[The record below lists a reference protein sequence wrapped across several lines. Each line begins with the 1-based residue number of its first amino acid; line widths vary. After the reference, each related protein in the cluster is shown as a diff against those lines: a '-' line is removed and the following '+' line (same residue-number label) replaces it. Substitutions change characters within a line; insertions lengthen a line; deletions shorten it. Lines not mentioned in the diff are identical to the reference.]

1 MDMHFDFASEDYDSY
16 LKAIKKSGL
25 GLSCPVIHIAG
36 SNGKSSIANF
46 LAGIYE
52 SSGRKVGLFLNHFV
66 SHPRQMI
73 QINHQPIA
81 LEEYEKYE
89 KNLSKI
95 ADKFDLSAL
104 QRIFMIALSYFES
117 AKLDLCVIE
126 TGLGGSLDATH
137 IHYPKLALC
146 LISNISLEHTELL
159 GTTLSQIGNEKCG
172 IFQERVPVLFGS
184 LDESCKSTMIDLALS
199 LDCPIH
205 HVDEPHYI
213 QLKEDGFHFDY
224 GGNHDLR
231 LASFAHYDIANAC
244 LVLEAVAVLQG
255 AFPVTE
261 ESLRKGLTI
270 KPLPGH
276 FQRIDNILFDVAEN
290 PAAMSVLMRSL
301 AIFRAKQVDVIFASS
316 RDQNIAVELPLID
329 NYVHSITLTTYEGK
343 EARVEDDYF
352 LFAPDYLSS
361 PSYEEAKKA
370 LLEAEPNALLV
381 VTGNMEFVFEC
392 LKKEMK

>member
-1 MDMHFDFASEDYDSY
+1 MEMRFDFASEDYDSY

-25 GLSCPVIHIAG
+25 GCSCPVIHIAG
-36 SNGKSSIANF
+36 SNGKSSTAN
-46 LAGIYE
+46 LLSAIYE
-52 SSGRKVGLFLNHFV
+52 ASGRKVGLFLNHFV
-66 SHPRQMI
+66 SHPREMI
-73 QINHQPIA
+73 QINHEMIA
-81 LEEYEKYE
+81 LEEYEKIE

-95 ADKFDLSAL
+95 SDKFDLSSF

-146 LISNISLEHTELL
+146 LITNVSLEHTELL

-172 IFQERVPVLFGS
+172 IFQERVPVLFGP
-184 LDESCKSTMIDLALS
+184 LDDSCKPTMVDLALS

-205 HVDEPHYI
+205 NVDEPHFV

-224 GGNHDLR
+224 GGKHDLR
-231 LASFAHYDIANAC
+231 LDSFAHYDLSNAC
-244 LVLEAVAVLQG
+244 LALEAVAALEN
-255 AFPVTE
+255 AFPVE
-261 ESLRKGLTI
+261 EEAIRKGLAI

-276 FQRIDNILFDVAEN
+276 FQRIDNILFDCAEN
-290 PAAMSVLMRSL
+290 PAAMTALMRSL

-316 RDQNIAVELPLID
+316 REQNIAVELPLID
-329 NYVHSITLTTYEGK
+329 NYVHSITLTTFEGSD
-343 EARVEDDYF
+343 ARVEDDYF

-361 PSYEEAKKA
+361 PSYEDAKKT

-381 VTGNMEFVFEC
+381 VTGNMEFVFDC
-392 LKKEMK
+392 LKKELK